1 MNNVLNFIASLLN
14 KEENNIHPSS
24 ILGATS
30 DGISLF
36 ELTKLYADFFLN
48 NDDPFKNECKQL
60 LCQIAKIKLR
70 IDINNLFLK
79 TGTTNG
85 NKERF
90 AILGNEK
97 IVLGIMRQEN
107 SINDYSKD
115 GSFINSIKNIARNIF
130 SKKKMYTWM

>member
-1 MNNVLNFIASLLN
+1 MFLV
-14 KEENNIHPSS
+14 
-24 ILGATS
+24 ILGCY
-30 DGISLF
+30 GI
-36 ELTKLYADFFLN
+36 LN
-48 NDDPFKNECKQL
+48 
-60 LCQIAKIKLR
+60 
-70 IDINNLFLK
+70 

>member
-1 MNNVLNFIASLLN
+1 MYWKTIASI
-14 KEENNIHPSS
+14 EQSNI
-24 ILGATS
+24 
-30 DGISLF
+30 
-36 ELTKLYADFFLN
+36 
-48 NDDPFKNECKQL
+48 
-60 LCQIAKIKLR
+60 
-70 IDINNLFLK
+70 
-79 TGTTNG
+79 TNG

-130 SKKKMYTWM
+130 SPQKMYTWM